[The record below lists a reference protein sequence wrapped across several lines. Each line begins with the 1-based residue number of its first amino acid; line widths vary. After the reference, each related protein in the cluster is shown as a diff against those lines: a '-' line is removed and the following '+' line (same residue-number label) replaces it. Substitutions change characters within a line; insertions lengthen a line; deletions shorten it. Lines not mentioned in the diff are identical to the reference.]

1 MSGNRMTARQFVGRE
16 IRHARESK
24 QLTRAELA
32 KTFPVSESLVASWE
46 SGRLIPKTEYLPHL
60 TGILGLPDVILR
72 ILDDLVSR
80 EVAPEWLD
88 KWTRAESDSSALL
101 TFEPLVVPGLLQTE
115 DYARA
120 VLRLGK
126 PAPLDL
132 EGQVSARLARQKV
145 LTRED
150 PPLYH
155 AVLDEAVIRRPVGG
169 PATMRDQLMRLVD
182 LSRRDEIII
191 QVIPFEVGAHA
202 GVAGAAIVLANING
216 SEVAYVDN
224 ALRGE
229 VVEKP
234 EDVAAIRRLW
244 QMLSAKALHEDASIE
259 LIMKAA
265 ESWET

>member
-1 MSGNRMTARQFVGRE
+1 MTARQFVGRE
-16 IRHARESK
+16 IRSARESK

-46 SGRLIPKTEYLPHL
+46 TGRLIPKTEYLTHL

-80 EVAPEWLD
+80 EVAPEWLN
-88 KWTRAESDSSALL
+88 KWTTAESESSALL
-101 TFEPLVVPGLLQTE
+101 AFAPQVVPGLLQTE

-132 EGQVSARLARQKV
+132 EGQVSARMARQK
-145 LTRED
+145 LLARKD

-155 AVLDEAVIRRPVGG
+155 AVLDEAVISRPVGG
-169 PATMRDQLMRLVD
+169 PEVMHDQLMRLVE
-182 LSRRDEIII
+182 LSQRDEIII
-191 QVIPFEVGAHA
+191 QVIPFVVGAHA
-202 GVAGAAIVLANING
+202 GFAGAAIVLASING

-229 VVEKP
+229 VVEKV
-234 EDVAAIRRLW
+234 EDVAAMRRLW
-244 QMLSAKALHEDASIE
+244 QMLSAKALHEEASIE

-265 ESWET
+265 QSWAT

>member
-1 MSGNRMTARQFVGRE
+1 MTARQFVGKE
-16 IRHARESK
+16 IRRARESK

-32 KTFPVSESLVASWE
+32 KTFPVSESLIASWE
-46 SGRLIPKTEYLPHL
+46 NGRLIPKPEYLPHL
-60 TGILGLPDVILR
+60 ISSLGLPDLILR

-80 EVAPEWLD
+80 EVAPEWLN
-88 KWTRAESDSSALL
+88 KWTRAEAEATMLL
-101 TFEPLVVPGLLQTE
+101 WYESTVVPGLCQTE

-120 VLRLGK
+120 VLQLGK

-155 AVLDEAVIRRPVGG
+155 VVLDEAVIRRPVGG
-169 PATMRDQLMRLVD
+169 QKTMRDQLMRLVE
-182 LSRRDEIII
+182 LSQRDEIIV

-202 GVAGAAIVLANING
+202 GFAGPIVLASIDG

-224 ALRGE
+224 ALRGD
-229 VVEKP
+229 VIEKP
-234 EDVAAIRRLW
+234 EDVEAIRRLW
-244 QMLSAKALHEDASIE
+244 QMLSAKALHADASIE
-259 LIMKAA
+259 LIMKVA
-265 ESWET
+265 ETWIT

>member
-1 MSGNRMTARQFVGRE
+1 MTARQFVGRE

>member
-1 MSGNRMTARQFVGRE
+1 MSGNHMTARQFVGRE

-46 SGRLIPKTEYLPHL
+46 TGRLIPKTEYIPHL

-88 KWTRAESDSSALL
+88 KWTRVECEATTLLWYES
-101 TFEPLVVPGLLQTE
+101 TVIPGLLQTE
-115 DYARA
+115 EYARA

-126 PAPLDL
+126 PSPLDL
-132 EGQVSARLARQKV
+132 EGQVSTRLARQKA

-155 AVLDEAVIRRPVGG
+155 AVLDEAVIRRPVGS
-169 PATMRDQLMRLVD
+169 PKTMRDQLIRLVE
-182 LSRRDEIII
+182 LSERDEVII

-202 GVAGAAIVLANING
+202 GFAGPIVLASING
-216 SEVAYVDN
+216 AEVAYVDN

-259 LIMKAA
+259 LITKAA
-265 ESWET
+265 HEWVT

>member
-1 MSGNRMTARQFVGRE
+1 MTARQFVGKE
-16 IRHARESK
+16 IRRARESK

-46 SGRLIPKTEYLPHL
+46 NGRLIPKQEYLPHL
-60 TGILGLPDVILR
+60 TGVLGLPDILLR

-88 KWTRAESDSSALL
+88 KWTGVESQSSALL

-115 DYARA
+115 DYAGA

-145 LTRED
+145 LTCED
-150 PPLYH
+150 PPLFH
-155 AVLDEAVIRRPVGG
+155 AVLDEAVISRPVGG
-169 PATMRDQLMRLVD
+169 PRVMHDQLMRLVE

-191 QVIPFEVGAHA
+191 QVIPFSVGAHA
-202 GVAGAAIVLANING
+202 GFAGASIVLASVNG
-216 SEVAYVDN
+216 TEVAYVDN
-224 ALRGE
+224 ALRGD

-244 QMLSAKALHEDASIE
+244 QMLSAKALHEEASIE
-259 LIMKAA
+259 LITKAA
-265 ESWET
+265 ESWGT

>member
-1 MSGNRMTARQFVGRE
+1 MTARQFVGKE
-16 IRHARESK
+16 IRRARESK

-46 SGRLIPKTEYLPHL
+46 NGRLIPKPEYLPHL
-60 TGILGLPDVILR
+60 ISSLGLPALILR

-80 EVAPEWLD
+80 EVAPEWLG
-88 KWTRAESDSSALL
+88 KWTEAEADSSALL
-101 TFEPLVVPGLLQTE
+101 AFAPLVVPGLLQTD

-120 VLRLGK
+120 VLCLGK

-132 EGQVSARLARQKV
+132 EGQVSVRLARQKV

-169 PATMRDQLMRLVD
+169 PEVMHDQLMRLVE
-182 LSRRDEIII
+182 LSRRDHIIV
-191 QVIPFEVGAHA
+191 QVIPFSVGAHA
-202 GVAGAAIVLANING
+202 GFAGGPIELASIDG
-216 SEVAYVDN
+216 AEVAYVDN
-224 ALRGE
+224 ALRGD
-229 VVEKP
+229 VIEKT

-244 QMLSAKALHEDASIE
+244 QMLSAKALHEEASIE
-259 LIMKAA
+259 LITKAA
-265 ESWET
+265 ETWAT